1 MDVRETIDGLI
12 GLLQNFEQGF
22 RSRDTIGIAGAGN
35 PIALAGLASALIKG
49 NLRQDI
55 VDGHVMPWIKTRAA
69 LNGWLRA
76 QLLGIELS
84 ELPQLEKLISE
95 RDRLVH
101 RLDPKV
107 ISQVML
113 DESARRKA
121 RVVNP
126 QRVRLSVSDYI
137 EWTQLTHDE
146 FDFVERLNALLR
158 HLKAESDLALTE
170 GRVLAVESAGNGDR
184 MLLATPTQSP
194 AVPGQDSE
202 HVFLPLGAIDNRWLA
217 SIMADDKTTNAESIT
232 SSKRGRPAGS
242 GFHDLDRKFVTEGV
256 ALVQGGKAAT
266 ASEAARLLLQTYG
279 SKVPGHG
286 TWDSK
291 HARLRKG
298 VKRALD
304 GEK

>member
-1 MDVRETIDGLI
+1 MRETIDSLRGH
-12 GLLQNFEQGF
+12 LQKFEQGL
-22 RSRDTIGIAGAGN
+22 RSRDTIGTTVAGN
-35 PIALAGLASALIKG
+35 PKALAGLASALIKG

-55 VDGHVMPWIKTRAA
+55 VDGHLMPWIKTRAA

-76 QLLGIELS
+76 QLLGIELP
-84 ELPQLEKLISE
+84 ELPQLENLISE

-101 RLDPKV
+101 RSEPKV
-107 ISQVML
+107 ISHVML

-126 QRVRLSVSDYI
+126 QRVSLSASDHI

-146 FDFVERLNALLR
+146 FEFVERLNALLR

-170 GRVLAVESAGNGDR
+170 GRVLAVESASSGDR
-184 MLLATPTQSP
+184 MLLAAPIQSP
-194 AVPGQDSE
+194 AAPGQDSQ
-202 HVFLPLGAIDNRWLA
+202 HLFLPLGAIDDRWLA
-217 SIMADDKTTNAESIT
+217 SILADRTTTNAKSIT

-242 GFHDLDRKFVTEGV
+242 GFHDLDRKFVAEGV

-266 ASEAARLLLQTYG
+266 ASEAARLLLHTYG
-279 SKVPGHG
+279 SEVPGYGH
-286 TWDSK
+286 WDSK

-298 VKRALD
+298 IKRALD